1 MEIKYRYKIT
11 KAIDRPIPNGK
22 RDIVISYR
30 VMWYYGN
37 YFWQYE
43 MREYDI
49 VIPTCKHPEKDKI
62 NIFQDM
68 HVRDLS
74 NDMIRGL
81 VETEIT
87 TDHIQDGVD
96 IVARHRMEP
105 LRKWSTTITKEV
117 EIDED
122 TGLTKERERSIMN
135 LEEMWYGGTNED
147 NEL

>member
-11 KAIDRPIPNGK
+11 KAIDRPVPNGK

-49 VIPTCKHPEKDKI
+49 VIPTCEHPKENEI
-62 NIFQDM
+62 NIFQGM
-68 HVRDLS
+68 YVRDLS
-74 NDMIRGL
+74 NDMIKSL
-81 VETEIT
+81 VETAIT

-105 LRKWSTTITKEV
+105 LRKWSTTITKEI

-122 TGLTKERERSIMN
+122 TGLTKERERSIMK
-135 LEEMWYGGTNED
+135 LKEMWFGKENSDE
-147 NEL
+147 